1 MLVMFW
7 FCVLKFLAPQK
18 EARVF
23 LGDIHKIRPH
33 EKQEKGLANED
44 ANTC

>member
-23 LGDIHKIRPH
+23 FRGHPQSTSPR
-33 EKQEKGLANED
+33 EAGEGSGE
-44 ANTC
+44 